1 MSRSIMSALECADHV
16 EMGVIGSIAL
26 GIMLI
31 IDDYE
36 LSSFVAAMGIAGS
49 DFNICP
55 CLVDDMDDIA

>member
-31 IDDYE
+31 IDDYG
-36 LSSFVAAMGIAGS
+36 LSSFVADMGMAAS